1 MRWWKTSSS
10 SSSSR
15 SSHSSSASTPASPAR
30 ASTSR
35 LIGGGGSGPSS
46 RRDGGGGSGEPQPRL
61 SRARRMRYVVDDLDV
76 GVPAIGVDSPAR
88 TDAKAGFGLGTV
100 SSTPI
105 SRSPSNME
113 VAPARSSSTPM
124 PLAHRLPLPGEGE
137 SLCRGPGRP
146 LPSRTPRM
154 VDGEWT
160 LPAAEAPGVLETGSE
175 RMPPLLMRRVVPQ
188 SLPKTHEHNEFRL
201 NGTTCGQRRK
211 VFKEKFQDKNS
222 DETLNFRLNIPAR
235 SAPSSGFSS
244 PVQSPR
250 RLSNVDF
257 SSAAIS
263 IQDSN
268 VWSARSLWSSD
279 LMGSS
284 PPSASPDKFAGGQER
299 SPRSSPLRSPV
310 LGSRNPSA
318 PPSPMHPKLFPEN
331 HVSRP
336 DGNGSASFHPL
347 PLPPASVSPK
357 QTNSSH
363 QTVPKVDMPSVAG
376 QWQKGKLLGSGTF
389 GCVYEATNRHTGALC
404 AMKEVNIIPED
415 AKSVESLKQLEQE
428 IKFLSQFKHENI
440 VQYYGSE
447 TTEDRFYIYL
457 EYVHPGS
464 IHKYVHQHCGS
475 LTESVIRNF
484 TRHILKGLA
493 FLHSQKIMHRDIK
506 GANLLVDING
516 VVKLADFG
524 MAKHLSTAAP
534 NLSLKGTPYW
544 MAPEVVRATLD
555 KSAGYDL
562 AVDIWSL
569 GCTIIEMFTGKPP
582 WSGLEGP
589 AAMFKVLRTDP
600 PIPENL
606 SPEGKDFLRC
616 CFKRNPAERPTA
628 IKLLEH
634 PFIQNSNHY
643 NQHGSTPYNQHGS
656 TSSFAAIKSPD
667 TGHSCARDKVPW
679 KNDSC
684 MRGKHAN
691 SESSSA
697 RSSGSLAYRLM
708 TPLPNLGTNS
718 LSPPPL
724 SSASSSGS
732 ATHTPNGMHFSVA
745 YPQPSP
751 LPKPNGK
758 EAINLILH

>member
-1 MRWWKTSSS
+1 MGWWRRSGSPSGSSQ
-10 SSSSR
+10 
-15 SSHSSSASTPASPAR
+15 SSSASTPASPAR

-35 LIGGGGSGPSS
+35 LIGGGGSGLSS

-61 SRARRMRYVVDDLDV
+61 SRARRMRYVVDDLEV
-76 GVPAIGVDSPAR
+76 GVPAIGVDPTAR
-88 TDAKAGFGLGTV
+88 RDVAAGFGLATAK
-100 SSTPI
+100 STPI

-124 PLAHRLPLPGEGE
+124 LLPHPLPLPGDGE
-137 SLCRGPGRP
+137 PSCRGPGRP
-146 LPSRTPRM
+146 LPSPTPRM
-154 VDGEWT
+154 LDGEWN

-175 RMPPLLMRRVVPQ
+175 RMPPLLAQRVVAQ
-188 SLPKTHEHNEFRL
+188 TLPKTHEHNDFRL

-211 VFKEKFQDKNS
+211 AFKEKFQDKNS

-263 IQDSN
+263 IHDTN
-268 VWSARSLWSSD
+268 VWSVQSIWSSD
-279 LMGSS
+279 LTGSS
-284 PPSASPDKFAGGQER
+284 PPSASPDKFAGCQER

-310 LGSRNPSA
+310 LRSRNPSA

-331 HVSRP
+331 HVSRNE
-336 DGNGSASFHPL
+336 GNGSASFHPL

-357 QTNSSH
+357 QTNTSH
-363 QTVPKVDMPSVAG
+363 QVVSKVEVPSVAG

-404 AMKEVNIIPED
+404 AMKEVNIIPDD
-415 AKSVESLKQLEQE
+415 AKSLESLKQLEQ
-428 IKFLSQFKHENI
+428 I
-440 VQYYGSE
+440 
-447 TTEDRFYIYL
+447 EDRFYIYL

-600 PIPENL
+600 PIPDNL

-628 IKLLEH
+628 SKLLEH
-634 PFIQNSNHY
+634 PFIQNSNHFNQHGSTPY

-656 TSSFAAIKSPD
+656 TPSFAAMKSPD
-667 TGHSCARDKVPW
+667 TGHNGARDRVPW

-691 SESSSA
+691 GETSSA
-697 RSSGSLAYRLM
+697 RSSGSLGLRLT
-708 TPLPNLGTNS
+708 TPLPNSGTNS
-718 LSPPPL
+718 LPPPPL

-732 ATHTPNGMHFSVA
+732 ATHTPNGMNFSVA

>member
-1 MRWWKTSSS
+1 MRWWKRSSS
-10 SSSSR
+10 PSCPAS
-15 SSHSSSASTPASPAR
+15 SSSASTPASPAR
-30 ASTSR
+30 ASTPR
-35 LIGGGGSGPSS
+35 LIGGWGSGPSS
-46 RRDGGGGSGEPQPRL
+46 RRDGSGASNDPQPRL
-61 SRARRMRYVVDDLDV
+61 IRARRMRYVVDDLEV
-76 GVPAIGVDSPAR
+76 GVSALGVDSPAR
-88 TDAKAGFGLGTV
+88 RDAAAGFALETV
-100 SSTPI
+100 SSAPI
-105 SRSPSNME
+105 SWSPSNME
-113 VAPARSSSTPM
+113 VAPARSSSTPVLL
-124 PLAHRLPLPGEGE
+124 PHPLPLPGEGE
-137 SLCRGPGRP
+137 SPCRGPGRP
-146 LPSRTPRM
+146 LPPPVPRM
-154 VDGEWT
+154 LDGEGKG
-160 LPAAEAPGVLETGSE
+160 PAADAPGVLETGSQ
-175 RMPPLLMRRVVPQ
+175 RMTPLLARRVAVQ
-188 SLPKTHEHNEFRL
+188 TLPKAHEHNDFRL
-201 NGTTCGQRRK
+201 NGTTCCQRRK
-211 VFKEKFQDKNS
+211 AFKEKFQDKNC
-222 DETLNFRLNIPAR
+222 DETLNFRLNIPAK

-263 IQDSN
+263 IQDTN
-268 VWSARSLWSSD
+268 
-279 LMGSS
+279 
-284 PPSASPDKFAGGQER
+284 FAGGQER
-299 SPRSSPLRSPV
+299 SPLSSPLRSPV
-310 LGSRNPSA
+310 LKSRNPSA

-357 QTNSSH
+357 QTNASH
-363 QTVPKVDMPSVAG
+363 QLVPKAEMPSVAG

-404 AMKEVNIIPED
+404 AMKEVNIIPDD

-447 TTEDRFYIYL
+447 TIEDRFYIYL

-475 LTESVIRNF
+475 LTEAVIRNF

-600 PIPENL
+600 PIPDNL

-616 CFKRNPAERPTA
+616 CFKRNPTERPTA
-628 IKLLEH
+628 NKLLEH
-634 PFIQNSNHY
+634 PFIQTLNHY
-643 NQHGSTPYNQHGS
+643 SPHSVVH
-656 TSSFAAIKSPD
+656 SFSGIKSPD
-667 TGHSCARDKVPW
+667 TVHSSARDKVPW
-679 KNDSC
+679 KSDSY

-691 SESSSA
+691 GETSSA
-697 RSSGSLAYRLM
+697 RSSESLAYRLM

-732 ATHTPNGMHFSVA
+732 AAHTPNSMHFSVP
-745 YPQPSP
+745 YHQPSP

-758 EAINLILH
+758 EAINLVSH